1 MLDTPEIVQT
11 AAQPTAIIRFTIPRN
26 EIQHVMGPGYAE
38 LMDTIAAQGIAATG
52 PWFTHHLKMNPEIF
66 DFELGVPI
74 AAPISAVGRVQAGQL
89 PAATV
94 ARTVYHGGY
103 EGLGDAWAEFGAWID
118 QQGHTPEPNLWECFV
133 AGPESSPDP
142 AAWRTELNR
151 PLSIIPMGFV

>member
-11 AAQPTAIIRFTIPRN
+11 AVQPAAIIRFTIPRS

-38 LMDTIAAQGIAATG
+38 LMETIAAQGIAPTG
-52 PWFTHHLKMNPEIF
+52 PWFTHHLRMDSEIF

-74 AAPISAVGRVQAGQL
+74 AAPISAAGRVTAGEL
-89 PAATV
+89 PAASV

-103 EGLGDAWAEFGAWID
+103 EGLGDAWGEFSAWID
-118 QQGHTPEPNLWECFV
+118 AAGHTQAPNLWERYV

-142 AAWRTELNR
+142 ASWRTELNW
-151 PLSIIPMGFV
+151 PLLKPLNER